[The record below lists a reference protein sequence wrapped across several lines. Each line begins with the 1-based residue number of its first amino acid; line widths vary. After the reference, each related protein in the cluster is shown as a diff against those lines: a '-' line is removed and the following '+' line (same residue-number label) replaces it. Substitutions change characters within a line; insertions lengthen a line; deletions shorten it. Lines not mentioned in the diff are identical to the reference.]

1 MNALMRKACEVIE
14 GRGGGKADMAQ
25 GGGKK
30 VSAIEDALTAA
41 SQSLADSP
49 RQD

>member
-1 MNALMRKACEVIE
+1 MRKACEMIE

-30 VSAIEDALTAA
+30 VSAIDDALAA
-41 SQSLADSP
+41 AAESVTE
-49 RQD
+49 R